1 MNEWGNNNE
10 GITSKKWFI
19 VIMLLLFT
27 PVGIYFMWRNNSF
40 SKIARITITVIVA
53 LFLVGAIT
61 SNLGNSNDKKLQE
74 VTKNSKTEV
83 AKVEGKID
91 AVQEEKDKI
100 EQVKKEIKKITLDYE
115 ERHLGLWMEMANNMK
130 KNDLPKTYEYAS
142 KSLERVKKI
151 YLDTLM
157 INFKKTG
164 NSEFDSRVEAYK
176 DKLNTAYYLKKDSL
190 EKLLLALED
199 TGSIKKAN
207 EVKEAMEEASNYWT
221 TFQFSTAIMTI
232 TDDDIK
238 SYNEQKE
245 KGTAVNNEVKNKEK
259 EALKEKEV
267 KEVVKPKKLLYSE
280 DDVYTHLI
288 WKGYSG
294 EKSLERFKE
303 ANGMPANK
311 VINEKVLKALGME
324 IKYKQEIQKKVK
336 KIEVKKVETE
346 NNASKEQENAIESSM
361 EKPEYV
367 LDVKKTSDGDYK
379 ATSQFQSSF
388 SDDGTLGV
396 SFTRICYTLKYLQ
409 VTYPNAKWYFVQ
421 LVDDDGEMVMEGNFK
436 NKNAN
441 LKDKKDSLT
450 MGRELLSKG
459 TLNARSNGNW
469 KKIKGFLDDGYIPV
483 M

>member
-1 MNEWGNNNE
+1 MSNWEKVNE
-10 GITSKKWFI
+10 GITSKNWF
-19 VIMLLLFT
+19 VVVSLLLFT
-27 PVGIYFMWRNNSF
+27 PLGIYFMWRNNSF
-40 SKIARITITVIVA
+40 SKIARVVITAITG
-53 LFLVGAIT
+53 LFFIGAIAA
-61 SNLGNSNDKKLQE
+61 SSGDSKDKKSQE
-74 VTKNSKTEV
+74 ITKNSKIEEV
-83 AKVEGKID
+83 KVEEMID
-91 AVQEEKDKI
+91 KVQEEKDKI
-100 EQVKKEIKKITLDYE
+100 GQVKKEIKKITLDYE
-115 ERHLGLWMEMANNMK
+115 ARHLDLWMEMANNMK
-130 KNDLPKTYEYAS
+130 RSDLQKTYEYAN
-142 KSLERVKKI
+142 KSLERVNKI

-157 INFKKTG
+157 VNFEKTG
-164 NSEFDSRVEAYK
+164 NVEFDNRVEAYK
-176 DKLNTAYYLKKDSL
+176 DKLSTAYYLKKDSL

-199 TGSIKKAN
+199 TSSIKRAN
-207 EVKEAMEEASNYWT
+207 EVKEAMEKASNYWT
-221 TFQFSTAIMTI
+221 NFQFSTALMTI

-238 SYNEQKE
+238 SYSEQKE
-245 KGTAVNNEVKNKEK
+245 KEEIANKEKNKEK
-259 EALKEKEV
+259 EILKEKEV
-267 KEVVKPKKLLYSE
+267 KEVVKPKKLLYKE

-288 WKGYSG
+288 WKGYTG
-294 EKSLERFKE
+294 ERSLERFKE

-324 IKYKQEIQKKVK
+324 IKYKQEVQKKVK
-336 KIEVKKVETE
+336 NAEAKKVEEE
-346 NNASKEQENAIESSM
+346 NNGVDEQKNIVESSM
-361 EKPEYV
+361 KKPEYV

-379 ATSQFQSSF
+379 ATSQFQYSF

-459 TLNARSNGNW
+459 TLNARSNENW

-483 M
+483 I

>member
-1 MNEWGNNNE
+1 MNEWGKSNE
-10 GITSKKWFI
+10 GITSKQWFV
-19 VIMLLLFT
+19 VIMLLFFT

-40 SKIARITITVIVA
+40 SKVARIIITAIMG
-53 LFLVGAIT
+53 LFFVGIMAVSSGT
-61 SNLGNSNDKKLQE
+61 SNDEKGQKVIESNKIEE
-74 VTKNSKTEV
+74 VKE
-83 AKVEGKID
+83 EKID
-91 AVQEEKDKI
+91 KVQDEKDKI
-100 EQVKKEIKKITLDYE
+100 EQVKKEIKKVTLDYE
-115 ERHLGLWMEMANNMK
+115 ARHLDLWMEMANNMK
-130 KNDLPKTYEYAS
+130 KSDLQKTYEYAS

-157 INFKKTG
+157 INFEKTG
-164 NSEFDSRVEAYK
+164 NVEFDNRVEAYK
-176 DKLNTAYYLKKDSL
+176 DKLSTAYYLKKDSL

-199 TGSIKKAN
+199 TSSIKRAN
-207 EVKEAMEEASNYWT
+207 EVKEAMEKASNYWT

-245 KGTAVNNEVKNKEK
+245 KETAVNEVENKEK
-259 EALKEKEV
+259 EIVKEKVV
-267 KEVVKPKKLLYSE
+267 KEIVKPKKLMYKE

-294 EKSLERFKE
+294 ERSLERFKE

-311 VINEKVLKALGME
+311 AINEKVLKALGME

-336 KIEVKKVETE
+336 KTEVKKIETE

>member
-10 GITSKKWFI
+10 GITSKKWFV

-40 SKIARITITVIVA
+40 SKIVRITITVIVA

-130 KNDLPKTYEYAS
+130 RSDLQKTYEYAN
-142 KSLERVKKI
+142 KSLERVNKI

-157 INFKKTG
+157 VNFEKTG
-164 NSEFDSRVEAYK
+164 DVEFDNRVEAYK
-176 DKLNTAYYLKKDSL
+176 DKLSTAYYLKKDSL
-190 EKLLLALED
+190 EKLIIALED
-199 TGSIKKAN
+199 TTSIEKAN
-207 EVKEAMEEASNYWT
+207 EVKESMEKASNYWT
-221 TFQFSTAIMTI
+221 NFQFTTALMTI

-238 SYNEQKE
+238 SYSEQKE
-245 KGTAVNNEVKNKEK
+245 KEIAVNKEIKKEVVKEK
-259 EALKEKEV
+259 TV
-267 KEVVKPKKLLYSE
+267 KEVVKPKKLSYSE

-294 EKSLERFKE
+294 ERSLERFKE

-324 IKYKQEIQKKVK
+324 IKYK
-336 KIEVKKVETE
+336 
-346 NNASKEQENAIESSM
+346 
-361 EKPEYV
+361 
-367 LDVKKTSDGDYK
+367 
-379 ATSQFQSSF
+379 
-388 SDDGTLGV
+388 
-396 SFTRICYTLKYLQ
+396 
-409 VTYPNAKWYFVQ
+409 
-421 LVDDDGEMVMEGNFK
+421 
-436 NKNAN
+436 
-441 LKDKKDSLT
+441 
-450 MGRELLSKG
+450 
-459 TLNARSNGNW
+459 
-469 KKIKGFLDDGYIPV
+469 
-483 M
+483 